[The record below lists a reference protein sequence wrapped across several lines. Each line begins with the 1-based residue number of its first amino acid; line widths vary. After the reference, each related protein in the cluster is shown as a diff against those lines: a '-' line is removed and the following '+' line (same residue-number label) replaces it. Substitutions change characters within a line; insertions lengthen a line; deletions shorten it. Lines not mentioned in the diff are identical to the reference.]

1 MDEAKS
7 MLYSFDNIA
16 KSHKSTHNVVGSD
29 NQQLI
34 IDNVLNVNLRG
45 MTLKSFISHRLPL
58 LDLPVEVTDAIMG
71 GLEYTKAVAIA
82 KIEDPEQRADLLRS
96 AIETEMPLTEIK
108 KQVKSLMPTTQ
119 KQEPK
124 PQDRVRSTMKT
135 VISSKVW
142 ENTEKWCELNSL
154 LDRIDALLHQEPPPD
169 LIIDEKPE

>member
-82 KIEDPEQRADLLRS
+82 RIEDPDQRADLLRS
-96 AIETEMPLTEIK
+96 AIE
-108 KQVKSLMPTTQ
+108 
-119 KQEPK
+119 
-124 PQDRVRSTMKT
+124 
-135 VISSKVW
+135 
-142 ENTEKWCELNSL
+142 NS
-154 LDRIDALLHQEPPPD
+154 
-169 LIIDEKPE
+169 